1 MMPVR
6 HLLLLAAALVLPTQA
21 LALEQIALGTPPER
35 IIALERGSNFRDLG
49 GYVGAGGKKVRTG
62 RIFRSGAMPLLTE
75 NDYKTLGAL
84 NITTIVDL
92 RSLDERMIAPTMLDD
107 RTGATFISNDY
118 SLAPLMKAWA
128 ASNGENTYSGMVPLL
143 APQYRAIFKSLLR
156 HDGAVLYN
164 CAAGQDRT
172 GIGSALILSALGVD
186 RATILRD
193 YHWSTELRRPLNEMP
208 PLDPAAWPGNP
219 IVPYYAA
226 AQKDPAKAKAEPLYT
241 PSGQSHLVQ
250 FFAHVD
256 KNYGSVEAMLDKEL
270 GITSADI
277 TRLRALYLD

>member
-1 MMPVR
+1 MTLFRTLMIFTAPLALVPA
-6 HLLLLAAALVLPTQA
+6 AAALEP
-21 LALEQIALGTPPER
+21 IALGAPPER

-49 GYVGAGGKKVRTG
+49 GYAGADGKRVRTG
-62 RIFRSGAMPLLTE
+62 RIYRSGAMPLLTD
-75 NDYKTLGAL
+75 NDYRTIGAL

-128 ASNGENTYSGMVPLL
+128 ESNGENTYKGMVKLL

-172 GIGSALILSALGVD
+172 GIASALILSALGVD
-186 RATILRD
+186 RTAILRD
-193 YHWSTELRRPLNEMP
+193 YHWSTELRRPINEMP
-208 PLDPAAWPGNP
+208 MLNPADWPGNP
-219 IVPYYAA
+219 IVPYYAK
-226 AQKDPAKAKAEPLYT
+226 AQKEGANAKAEPLYNMAAWRLCST
-241 PSGQSHLVQ
+241 R
-250 FFAHVD
+250 
-256 KNYGSVEAMLDKEL
+256 N
-270 GITSADI
+270 SAS
-277 TRLRALYLD
+277 RLPTLRG